1 MGFQHPLDQRAAPK
15 ASTFDNPEMTVL
27 GSCKRIEEIMIG
39 PETAGGFPWAVHH
52 GTFLTLRC
60 SAVSKRAV
68 MVVAISQPWMLYD
81 GKSQVTSYDIPKSS
95 ICL

>member
-39 PETAGGFPWAVHH
+39 PETAGGFPWAAHH
-52 GTFLTLRC
+52 GSFSHCVVRRFPKGLSWWLLLPAMDALRW
-60 SAVSKRAV
+60 KIPELG
-68 MVVAISQPWMLYD
+68 VAP
-81 GKSQVTSYDIPKSS
+81 GHPKKFR
-95 ICL
+95 L